1 MDTVSC
7 IMPRSS
13 TNRYVLTTLLFA
25 VHQQY
30 GLLII
35 DPKTDK
41 IIRTIAAPIEK
52 ETVKG
57 LEKEIQ
63 RGFGS
68 IVQSKDGTSRG
79 SA

>member
-7 IMPRSS
+7 IMPD
-13 TNRYVLTTLLFA
+13 RYHVRANDLVFA

-63 RGFGS
+63 RGFALS
-68 IVQSKDGTSRG
+68 FNPRMVRSG